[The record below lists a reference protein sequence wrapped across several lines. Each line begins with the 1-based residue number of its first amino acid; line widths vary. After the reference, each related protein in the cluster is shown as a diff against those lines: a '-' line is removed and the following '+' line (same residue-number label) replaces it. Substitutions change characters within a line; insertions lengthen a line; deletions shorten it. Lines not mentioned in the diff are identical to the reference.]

1 MPAYIRK
8 DFVPL
13 QTEMKDADSII
24 FIDTEFTSTTSEILE
39 LCVVNGAGEVLY
51 HNHFKPVRAKYW
63 KKFPHN
69 ITKTRVRNCRSFRR
83 CLSDIQPLF
92 DNAELVCG
100 FAVDNDLRHLAEDGL
115 RVSPDKALELR
126 YLYWLLRHGTPQ
138 VADPFNLPGLSACA
152 TEMCPGLELDA
163 EHSAKGDTLT
173 TYRLYGALTEALPD
187 HDWSD
192 PSTAWRECL
201 GEYRD
206 GVADYYRQRAH
217 GYVVLEPVEGGY
229 TMEMTQDP
237 PEPAGG
243 SVSVEVADRF
253 QALGHFRDKFCRRLH
268 HNQEPY
274 AMLESDLDYIRSYTN
289 SFDPGEYKGYKRLTE
304 TISPAEVKPAEA
316 AWQAKPKTAKTAKRK
331 PKGGGARKPT
341 RRTGKKIKK

>member
-1 MPAYIRK
+1 MTVYLRK

-13 QTEMKDADSII
+13 QTEMKDANSII

-39 LCVVNGAGEVLY
+39 LCVVNVAGEVLY

-83 CLSDIQPLF
+83 CLPDIQPLF

-100 FAVDNDLRHLAEDGL
+100 FAVDNDLRHLSEDGL

-126 YLYWLLRHGTPQ
+126 YLYWVLRHGTPQ

-173 TYRLYGALTEALPD
+173 TYRLYGALTSALPG

-192 PSTAWRECL
+192 TPKAWHECL
-201 GEYRD
+201 DEYRR

-229 TMEMTQDP
+229 TMEMTQEP
-237 PEPAGG
+237 PEPGDG
-243 SVSVEVADRF
+243 RVSVEVADRF

-274 AMLESDLDYIRSYTN
+274 AMQPSDLDYIRNYTN
-289 SFDPGEYKGYKRLTE
+289 SFDPAEYKGYKRLTGHV
-304 TISPAEVKPAEA
+304 SAPDVQPAVTAEQRKPRM
-316 AWQAKPKTAKTAKRK
+316 AKTGRRA
-331 PKGGGARKPT
+331 PKGGGARRAP
-341 RRTGKKIKK
+341 RRTGKKTKK